1 MDRRVI
7 EQRIKLA
14 KKRLRGLPTSS
25 GHYRIQM
32 ARIQKLEAK
41 LPKEVVKPER
51 GVVLEDKIAAAVKK
65 VHSKATRKT
74 TKPSE

>member
-1 MDRRVI
+1 MERRVI

-41 LPKEVVKPER
+41 LPKEAVTE
-51 GVVLEDKIAAAVKK
+51 EAIVKK
-65 VHSKATRKT
+65 VRRKTTRKT

>member
-41 LPKEVVKPER
+41 LPKEAVTE
-51 GVVLEDKIAAAVKK
+51 EAIVKK
-65 VHSKATRKT
+65 VRRKTTRKT